1 MIQKLLILL
10 ISILFSFSS
19 IGQGILPDHQKVL
32 NGFRDDCKPTSL
44 VWEYLSGEKNW
55 ELQLDENLLIK
66 SIIGKN
72 HRFDYEYHDVSGAAK
87 YLIVKSVSHY
97 LNNVLVNKIEYKFVP
112 STYGFSDYNPASI
125 PTEENYYNINTANK
139 NLELSAQI
147 KHFGKDNLKFDSSIL
162 FVNKVATK
170 KIIYGKYRTEYKKD
184 FTLIDLQKENTSVE
198 YTVNRSRKKLSY
210 NHYGVSS
217 YSPIYFLVHYNNFF
231 NNQYAPELAI
241 NAHCTDL
248 IESFTKKNSKEIPN
262 TTWSVETMKK
272 CFLSFPIKFTENNT
286 EKINEVNIIYDCRI
300 DCSIKVNTMP
310 PVIYPPTKDDYPPIK
325 GNPKTGNNDTIKVK
339 PPTEYN
345 PYSDCYFYEDFNS
358 NYGWSN
364 GAIVP
369 TSLEI
374 KNGKLVGKNIPGAY
388 RDERIYKRLPRE
400 VGDNFQASF
409 NLVVNDFGASGGSY
423 LPVVLTAENIP
434 ASNPDNNINVQTMQS
449 AFGVLCM
456 NYLNLSPSNK
466 LWLEPYV
473 KNYGT
478 VQVMNESQKIQ
489 IEKNKNYKVIFKKNG
504 KIGNLI
510 VLDGYG
516 SQVGFVKYEMQAG
529 VRDFNYVQATNLVQ
543 ASEDRRMSAD
553 VDNICISNFKEYTPV
568 KITPPIKGE
577 NTNTPTKELTG
588 YVRMIAFEDFNQNKK
603 RDEGEFIVKIFSGII
618 TNLDTR
624 KTTDYI
630 VAPIKKRYDLP
641 VGRYSFDAQYINKIV
656 GRDGVTRQ
664 LNRRS
669 TEKFTFEITAN
680 KETVADIYFRT
691 LTPYEMEQYKIDI
704 TWKDN

>member
-1 MIQKLLILL
+1 MKLKLLFVL
-10 ISILFSFSS
+10 SYILFSIAT
-19 IGQGILPDHQKVL
+19 IGQGILPEHQKVL
-32 NGFRDDCKPTSL
+32 NGFRDDCKPTSI

-55 ELQLDENLLIK
+55 ELRLDENLLIK
-66 SIIGKN
+66 SIVGKN
-72 HRFDYEYHDVSGAAK
+72 HRFDYEYHDISGAAK

-125 PTEENYYNINTANK
+125 PIEENYYTINTASK
-139 NLELSAQI
+139 SLELSAQI
-147 KHFGKDNLKFDSSIL
+147 KHFGKDNEKFDSSIL
-162 FVNKVATK
+162 FVNKVASK
-170 KIIYGKYRTEYKKD
+170 KVVYGKYRTEYKKD
-184 FTLIDLQKENTSVE
+184 FTIIDLQKENAFVD
-198 YTVNRSRKKLSY
+198 YKVNRSRRKLSH

-231 NNQYAPELAI
+231 SNQYVPELTI
-241 NAHCTDL
+241 NAHSTDL
-248 IESFTKKNSKEIPN
+248 IESFAKKDSKEAPT
-262 TTWSVETMKK
+262 TTWNVETMKK
-272 CFLSFPIKFTENNT
+272 CFLNFPIKFTENNAG
-286 EKINEVNIIYDCRI
+286 KINEVNLIYDCKI

-310 PVIYPPTKDDYPPIK
+310 PVINPPTKDNYPPK
-325 GNPKTGNNDTIKVK
+325 GNPETVNNDTIKVK
-339 PPTEYN
+339 PQSEYN
-345 PYSDCYFYEDFNS
+345 PYSDCYFYEDFSS
-358 NYGWSN
+358 NNGWMN
-364 GAIVP
+364 GAVVP
-369 TSLEI
+369 TSLDI
-374 KNGKLVGKNIPGAY
+374 KNGKLLGRNIPGAY
-388 RDERIYKRLPRE
+388 RDERLYKRLPRE
-400 VGDNFQASF
+400 VGDNFQVSF
-409 NLVVNDFGASGGSY
+409 DLVVNDFGASGGSY
-423 LPVVLTAENIP
+423 LPVVLTAENMP

-456 NYLNLSPSNK
+456 NYLNLSPNKK

-478 VQVMNESQKIQ
+478 VQVMNESQKIE
-489 IEKNKNYKVIFKKNG
+489 IEKYKYYKVIFKKNRN
-504 KIGNLI
+504 IGNLI
-510 VLDGYG
+510 VLDEYG

-529 VRDFNYVQATNLVQ
+529 VRDFNYVQASNLVQ

-568 KITPPIKGE
+568 KITPPVKGE
-577 NTNTPTKELTG
+577 NPNSPIKELTG
-588 YVRMIAFEDFNQNKK
+588 YVRLIAFEDFNQNKK
-603 RDEGEFIVKIFSGII
+603 RDEGEFIVKIFSGTI

-624 KTTDYI
+624 KITDYI

-664 LNRRS
+664 LTRRS
-669 TEKFTFEITAN
+669 VEKFTFEITAN

-691 LTPYEMEQYKIDI
+691 LTLYEMEQYKIDI